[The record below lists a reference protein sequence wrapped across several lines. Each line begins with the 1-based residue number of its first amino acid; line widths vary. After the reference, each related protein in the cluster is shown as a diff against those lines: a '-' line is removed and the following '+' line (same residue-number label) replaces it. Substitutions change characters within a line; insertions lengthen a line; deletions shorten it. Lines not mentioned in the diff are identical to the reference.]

1 MIVKH
6 ITQTTATTESPTL
19 TTNLFNTNGTIN
31 KSGVQALLNIVG
43 TDTGTYAAHEIAS
56 NGKSIIFPMGYYVN
70 ASGTMDT
77 SKTLYW
83 QATYKRGGYLT
94 IWLTQPYTCAHYN
107 DNGTTSNSFDPGTDH
122 SGSSSSSRYSNYSMS
137 QLRDTTKNIYNLLKA
152 KHTGLDSIIVAPSTS
167 AISAWQSAQD
177 DVYTAFSSSYYA
189 HHNGLGTYS
198 GDYSGW
204 GSGTGTT
211 WSSCLADKM
220 WIPSVYEIFNTTT
233 GSGNGSDTNGLWGLT
248 ATDIAYTNTRIDTGA
263 SSSSS
268 SSTGNSQ
275 FCWLR
280 SGYSYSFN
288 YAVQVYSSGS
298 DDYDYVDD
306 SDGVRPACHISLS
319 ALKATLTTTVT
330 LNKQSGSGGTS
341 SVSCTGGSA
350 MPSITIPT
358 RTGYTFGGYY
368 TSTNGGGTQYY
379 TSTGASA
386 RSYPSSGGPTTLY
399 AKWTGNTYY
408 VKYNA
413 NGGSGTMSNST
424 HKYGTASNLTA
435 NAFTRTGYSFSG
447 WATSSTGA
455 VAYSNGA
462 SVSTLTT
469 TSGGTYNLY
478 AVWTINTYTITV
490 SANNSAYG
498 SVNGGGTYD
507 YNTSVTLTATPNSG
521 YTLGYWLINGVE
533 TTPTGNTYTFTAT
546 QDLTAVA
553 YFHLASTCVT
563 ANAGGEV
570 RISQNADGSANF
582 NAVPY
587 AGYYLNGWLV
597 DGTIYT
603 QNNATYTGLT
613 IIISDTHKC
622 VNAIFS
628 TTKGAT
634 PSGATDLTNGLAVY
648 AEFGGEA
655 RINGYAS
662 TDTTIH
668 LSATITQNGY
678 KFDGWYIYGESTAL
692 STEWSVDL
700 EKSAINNKLIVA
712 KFSETNAQV
721 NTETNN
727 TVNLT

>member
-1 MIVKH
+1 MS
-6 ITQTTATTESPTL
+6 TTVGNGSYMWLPSHGEVSC
-19 TTNLFNTNGTIN
+19 NT
-31 KSGVQALLNIVG
+31 
-43 TDTGTYAAHEIAS
+43 Y
-56 NGKSIIFPMGYYVN
+56 
-70 ASGTMDT
+70 
-77 SKTLYW
+77 
-83 QATYKRGGYLT
+83 
-94 IWLTQPYTCAHYN
+94 
-107 DNGTTSNSFDPGTDH
+107 
-122 SGSSSSSRYSNYSMS
+122 
-137 QLRDTTKNIYNLLKA
+137 
-152 KHTGLDSIIVAPSTS
+152 
-167 AISAWQSAQD
+167 
-177 DVYTAFSSSYYA
+177 SSYK
-189 HHNGLGTYS
+189 
-198 GDYSGW
+198 D
-204 GSGTGTT
+204 
-211 WSSCLADKM
+211 
-220 WIPSVYEIFNTTT
+220 NTTT
-233 GSGNGSDTNGLWGLT
+233 YTGQWGLNST
-248 ATDIAYTNTRIDTGA
+248 DRAFATSLYADTGA
-263 SSSSS
+263 
-268 SSTGNSQ
+268 TEDY
-275 FCWLR
+275 CWLR
-280 SGYSYSFN
+280 SGYSGN
-288 YAVQVYSSGS
+288 YDLAMQVFFSGS
-298 DDYDYVDD
+298 ASCDHVYN
-306 SDGVRPACHISLS
+306 SSGVRPAAHISLS
-319 ALKATLTTTVT
+319 TLASYATTTVT

-379 TSTGASA
+379 TASGASA

-399 AKWTGNTYY
+399 AKWTRNTYY

-424 HKYGTASNLTA
+424 HTYGTASNLTT
-435 NAFTRTGYSFSG
+435 NTFTRTGYSFSG

-478 AVWTINTYTITV
+478 AVWTINTYTITA

-498 SVNGGGTYD
+498 SVSGGGTYD

-587 AGYYLNGWLV
+587 TGYYLNGWLV

-613 IIISDTHKC
+613 ITISDTHKC

-628 TTKGAT
+628 TTNGAT

-662 TDTTIH
+662 SDTTIH

-678 KFDGWYIYGESTAL
+678 KFDGWYIYGETIPL
-692 STEWSVDL
+692 STDWSVDL
-700 EKSAINNKLIVA
+700 EKSVINNKLIVA

-727 TVNLT
+727 TGNLTYPPPWYYEERSDAIISASKSPPRGTKGEKYLNY

>member
-1 MIVKH
+1 GGALNSEKIVENGLDKGFSNDLNTLKNNEKIEQKRGKIIALILSIIFLFTALVGGSVFLIVNH
-6 ITQTTATTESPTL
+6 ITKTTATTESPTL

-31 KSGVQALLNIVG
+31 EAGVRALLNVVG
-43 TDTGTYAAHEIAS
+43 TDTGTYTAHEIAS
-56 NGKSIIFPMGYYVN
+56 DGKSVIFPMGYYVSS
-70 ASGTMDT
+70 SGTIST

-94 IWLTQPYTCAHYN
+94 IWLTQPYTCAYYN
-107 DNGTTSNSFDPGTDH
+107 KNGATSNAFDPGTDH
-122 SGSSSSSRYSNYSMS
+122 SGFWGVRYSNYSMS
-137 QLRDTTKNIYNLLKA
+137 QLRDTTKNIYSLLKA

-177 DVYTAFSSSYYA
+177 DVYTARSGEDYA

-198 GDYSGW
+198 GDCGW
-204 GSGTGTT
+204 GSSTGTA
-211 WSSCLADKM
+211 WSSCLSDKM
-220 WIPSVYEIFNTTT
+220 WIPSAYEIFNATT
-233 GSGNGSDTNGLWGLT
+233 GYKNGSDTNGLWGLT
-248 ATDIAYTNTRIDTGA
+248 ATDNAYTNTRIDTGA
-263 SSSSS
+263 SSSSD
-268 SSTGNSQ
+268 STGDSGY
-275 FCWLR
+275 CWLR
-280 SGYSYSFN
+280 SGFSYDFN
-288 YAVQVYSSGS
+288 YAMRVYSSGS
-298 DDYDYVDD
+298 AGLDSQVDI
-306 SDGVRPACHISLS
+306 SHGVRPACHISLS
-319 ALKATLTTTVT
+319 ALKAALTTTVT

-341 SVSCTGGSA
+341 SVSCSGGSS

-379 TSTGASA
+379 TATGASA

-399 AKWTGNTYY
+399 AKWTANTYY
-408 VKYNA
+408 VRYNA

-424 HKYGTASNLTA
+424 HTYDTASNLTT

-478 AVWTINTYTITV
+478 AVWTINTYTITA

-521 YTLGYWLINGVE
+521 YALGYWLINGVE

-587 AGYYLNGWLV
+587 TGYYLNGWLV

-613 IIISDTHKC
+613 ITIS
-622 VNAIFS
+622 
-628 TTKGAT
+628 
-634 PSGATDLTNGLAVY
+634 
-648 AEFGGEA
+648 
-655 RINGYAS
+655 
-662 TDTTIH
+662 
-668 LSATITQNGY
+668 
-678 KFDGWYIYGESTAL
+678 
-692 STEWSVDL
+692 
-700 EKSAINNKLIVA
+700 
-712 KFSETNAQV
+712 
-721 NTETNN
+721 
-727 TVNLT
+727 